1 VRPPSVD
8 VLARSLA
15 DSGLPH
21 PLLVGVARA
30 TIAEDHPNLETLH
43 AAAQRNANDLASTLL
58 QPVINATGVLLHTN
72 MGRSPG
78 AGVQPSDSAGVR
90 YSNLEFDLSTGGR
103 GSRHAHA
110 AALFARLVDAEAAII
125 VNNCAAAV
133 TLTLAALAAGRGVAV
148 SRSELVEIGGGFR
161 VPDVMEQSGAT
172 LVEVGTTN
180 RTRLAD
186 FRTVI
191 EDDAKDVVM
200 ALQVHQSNYKIV
212 GFTESV
218 STQALSQLDVPVVA
232 DIGSGLVDAACPW
245 LPDGPPSWLVD
256 EPAARQTLSQG
267 ADLVTFSA
275 DKLLGGTQAGIIA
288 GRADLVE
295 KCRRHPLNRA
305 FRPGGLVLASLQELA
320 LTYLERQGDDIP
332 FWRLAT
338 LPLPQ
343 LQARAEAMAATVGTG
358 AVVAEM
364 ASVPGGGTLPSV
376 EIPSVGIRIESDIT
390 AGLRLGGATPVI
402 ARVHEGHT
410 HLDMRTID
418 PADDAYVAELVRQT
432 LADSA
437 GNATA

>member
-1 VRPPSVD
+1 
-8 VLARSLA
+8 
-15 DSGLPH
+15 
-21 PLLVGVARA
+21 LVNVART
-30 TIAEDHPNLETLH
+30 TIAEDHEDLDALQTAAEENARNL
-43 AAAQRNANDLASTLL
+43 ARTLL

-78 AGVQPSDSAGVR
+78 AGVTAAAAMGVR
-90 YSNLEFDLSTGGR
+90 YSNLEFDLSSGGR
-103 GSRHAHA
+103 GSRQAHA

-161 VPDVMEQSGAT
+161 IPDVMEQSGAA

-180 RTRLAD
+180 RTRVAD
-186 FRTVI
+186 FRSAI
-191 EDDAKDVVM
+191 ENRSKDVVM

-245 LPDGPPSWLVD
+245 LVEGPPAWLVD
-256 EPAARQTLSQG
+256 EPAARQTLAQG

-320 LTYLERQGDDIP
+320 LTYLDRRGEDIP

-338 LPLPQ
+338 LPLSG
-343 LQARAEAMAATVGTG
+343 LRERADAMAATIG
-358 AVVAEM
+358 AGIVVADM

-376 EIPSVGIRIESDIT
+376 EVPSVGIRVAADLT
-390 AGLRLGGATPVI
+390 GHLRLGGEVPVI
-402 ARVHEGHT
+402 ARVQDGHT

-418 PADDAYVAELVRQT
+418 PADDAYVATLVSEALT
-432 LADSA
+432 GSSS
-437 GNATA
+437 